1 MLWPDELWPQ
11 EIGAL
16 AVLDGSSLLEP
27 GGRFRIEA
35 VREAIE
41 ARLHL
46 VPRFRQLLYIPRR
59 GLGPPLWVDALG
71 FNLDDHVRVAPVP
84 APGDEAQL
92 LIMTEQ
98 LRRQRLDRSRPLWEM
113 WFLPGL
119 PQERVGLF
127 VRIHHVIADGIAG
140 VATVGAFLDAA
151 AAAPSG
157 SGPPWIPAPPPTA
170 GELIAENLRRQVAR
184 LGSALSALTRPVA
197 SFRPVQAAWPMV
209 RGLVAEPRTPGTSLD
224 RVVGPHRHLA
234 LIRSNLDV
242 VKRIAHSYDAKVN
255 DVLLTLVAGGLR
267 ALLRSRGELVDDM
280 IMRTYVPVT
289 LRHGN
294 RDHPRGNLIGQIVV
308 RLPIGLADPGQRLR
322 QIVAETAEQKLRS
335 HPSLGTLLRSRI
347 ARSALLKV
355 LDRQPVNVT
364 TADLPG
370 PQTPKYLVGALLA
383 EVFPVLPLIGKVPL
397 GVGALSY
404 AGQFNI
410 MVVAD
415 REACPDLDIFTA
427 SLEEELRVLEE
438 HRHNP
443 ALAD

>member
-1 MLWPDELWPQ
+1 MESGDPSRWVERPGPGLRMRATLVGRQGVRPTERLTAEDRLMLWPDELWPQ

-127 VRIHHVIADGIAG
+127 VRIHHV
-140 VATVGAFLDAA
+140 
-151 AAAPSG
+151 
-157 SGPPWIPAPPPTA
+157 
-170 GELIAENLRRQVAR
+170 
-184 LGSALSALTRPVA
+184 
-197 SFRPVQAAWPMV
+197 
-209 RGLVAEPRTPGTSLD
+209 
-224 RVVGPHRHLA
+224 
-234 LIRSNLDV
+234 
-242 VKRIAHSYDAKVN
+242 
-255 DVLLTLVAGGLR
+255 
-267 ALLRSRGELVDDM
+267 
-280 IMRTYVPVT
+280 
-289 LRHGN
+289 
-294 RDHPRGNLIGQIVV
+294 
-308 RLPIGLADPGQRLR
+308 
-322 QIVAETAEQKLRS
+322 
-335 HPSLGTLLRSRI
+335 
-347 ARSALLKV
+347 
-355 LDRQPVNVT
+355 
-364 TADLPG
+364 
-370 PQTPKYLVGALLA
+370 
-383 EVFPVLPLIGKVPL
+383 
-397 GVGALSY
+397 SY

-427 SLEEELRVLEE
+427 SVEEELRVLEE

-443 ALAD
+443 APRLAKGVSMT